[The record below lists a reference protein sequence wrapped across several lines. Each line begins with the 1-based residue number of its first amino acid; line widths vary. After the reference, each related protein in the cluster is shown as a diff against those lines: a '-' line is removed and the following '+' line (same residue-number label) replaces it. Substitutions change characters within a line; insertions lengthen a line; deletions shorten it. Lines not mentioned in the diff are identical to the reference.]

1 MRLQLVIRSRL
12 QSQEVTL
19 DSKRQELVPVGRMV
33 GAAGIAIASN
43 TVSGHHLDVVHIP
56 QSGGWC
62 IVDQGS
68 TNGTFYQSSR
78 LVPGVPSPLSKKGS
92 IFLGQEVVV
101 HFSQEEFNGTGDNRI
116 QSLLAAKGELT
127 IGRGDGADI
136 QLANPRVSRRH
147 ARVYERGGQTYV
159 EDLGSRNGTFL
170 DGKPLSGRV
179 EWKPG
184 AILTIGLHQFQ
195 LDVDGRTR
203 IGDLSTEVALRA
215 EGISKSFPTKGG
227 VPKCVLQTLDV
238 EFGRGKMIG
247 LMGPSGCG
255 KSTLLKTLLGEL
267 KSSSGQVY
275 HNGLELNTHF
285 EMLSR
290 QVGYV
295 PQDDVLHA
303 DLTLDQ
309 TMSYAG
315 ELRNPPGTDK
325 QRIRAKYEAVLKSLD
340 IHSPDL
346 RTKKIS
352 ELSGGQR
359 KRVAIAIELLRDP
372 QFLFLDEPTSPLDP
386 ESIKE
391 FLTTVKE
398 LTQRG
403 ITVVLVTHKPGDRKY
418 LDQVVFLGK
427 SGYLCYS
434 GDPHQ
439 LEAHFGV
446 EEIEEVYR
454 LLSDEANCKMWND
467 KIPQSAG
474 AKNDLSQDRRS
485 QASTI
490 GSVRQFGVFSRRYAA
505 IKLAKRGALL
515 FSLLQPLVI
524 GILMMLV
531 YDTLLKW
538 DTNPLTQER
547 EMNGELGALFLV
559 VVSAI
564 WFGISNSAKEIV
576 GERSIL
582 RRENFLLGTIQPYLL
597 SKYAVLG
604 VLTTLQVSILMG
616 LVAFGI
622 DGLEEVGWSLMPVVV
637 TGLVSVGFGLVLSSW
652 AKNVEAVMSNLP
664 LALIPQILFSGV
676 ITPIAGDGAADSMA
690 SWLSH
695 IMMSRWGMELFANIQ
710 DEAAG
715 AHPYGKVLLQSI
727 YGDGWK
733 DPEVCLE
740 LEVQWA
746 FLIALFGAFYV
757 LTYLGI
763 RKQLLRS

>member
-1 MRLQLVIRSRL
+1 MRLYLVIRHGA
-12 QSQEVTL
+12 QSQEVQL
-19 DSKRQELVPVGRMV
+19 DSNVQGLVSVGRRREQ
-33 GAAGIAIASN
+33 GNIAIDSP
-43 TVSGHHLDVVHIP
+43 TVSGHHLDVVYLP
-56 QSGGWC
+56 ENGGWC

-78 LVPGVPSPLSKKGS
+78 IQAGVPHALTAQGS
-92 IFLGQEVVV
+92 VFLGQEVVL
-101 HFSQEEFNGTGDNRI
+101 HFTQEETGQAEDHRI
-116 QSLLAAKGELT
+116 QSLLATKGELV
-127 IGRGDGADI
+127 IGRSEESDI

-147 ARVYERGGQTYV
+147 VRVFKKGNLTFV

-170 DGKPLSGRV
+170 DGKPLGTST

-184 AILTIGLHQFQ
+184 ATLTVGLHQFQ
-195 LDVDGRTR
+195 LDANGGAKV
-203 IGDLSTEVALRA
+203 GDLSLEVALRA
-215 EGISKSFPTKGG
+215 EAISKSFPVKGG
-227 VPKCVLQTLDV
+227 GSKRVLQTLDL

-267 KSSSGQVY
+267 KSSSGNVW
-275 HNGLELNTHF
+275 HNGLDLNANF
-285 EMLSR
+285 DMLSR

-303 DLTLDQ
+303 DLTLEQ
-309 TMSYAG
+309 TMGYAG

-398 LTQRG
+398 LTKRG

-439 LEAHFGV
+439 LESHFGV
-446 EEIEEVYR
+446 SEIEEVYR
-454 LLSDEANCKMWND
+454 LLSDEANCKVWND
-467 KIPQSAG
+467 KIPQSTG
-474 AKNDLSQDRRS
+474 AKNDRSQDRRS
-485 QASTI
+485 QGSTI
-490 GSVRQFGVFSRRYAA
+490 GPIRQFGVFTRRYGA

-531 YDTLLKW
+531 YDDLIKW
-538 DTNPLTQER
+538 ETNPLTGGE
-547 EMNGELGALFLV
+547 EISGELGALFLV

-576 GERSIL
+576 SERSIL

-597 SKYAVLG
+597 SKFWVLG
-604 VLTTLQVSILMG
+604 VLTTLQVTMLMG
-616 LVAFGI
+616 LVSFGI
-622 DGLEEVGWSLMPVVV
+622 DGMEDIGQSLIPVVV

-676 ITPIAGDGAADSMA
+676 ITPISGDSASSSMA

-695 IMMSRWGMELFANIQ
+695 IMVSRWGMELFANIQ
-710 DEAAG
+710 DDAAG
-715 AHPYGKVLLQSI
+715 AHPYGKVLFQSI
-727 YGDGWK
+727 YGDNWK

-746 FLIALFGAFYV
+746 FLVALFLAFYG
-757 LTYLGI
+757 LTYFGI

>member
-1 MRLQLVIRSRL
+1 M
-12 QSQEVTL
+12 
-19 DSKRQELVPVGRMV
+19 GRD
-33 GAAGIAIASN
+33 GILISSP
-43 TVSGHHLDVVHIP
+43 TVSSHHLDLVYLP
-56 QSGGWC
+56 ENGGWC

-68 TNGTFYQSSR
+68 TNGTFYQSHR
-78 LVPGVPSPLSKKGS
+78 IPAGVPYALTKQGS
-92 IFLGQEVVV
+92 VYLGQEVVL
-101 HFSQEEFNGTGDNRI
+101 HFTQESSGEIEDNRI
-116 QSLLAAKGELT
+116 QRLLESKGELV
-127 IGRGDGADI
+127 IGRSGQADI

-147 ARVYERGGQTYV
+147 VRVFKKGSLTFV

-170 DGKPLSGRV
+170 DGKPLGSSTQ
-179 EWKPG
+179 WKPG
-184 AILTIGLHQFQ
+184 ATLTVGLHQFQ
-195 LDVDGRTR
+195 LDAHGGAKV
-203 IGDLSTEVALRA
+203 GDLSLEVALRA
-215 EGISKSFPTKGG
+215 EAISKSFPVKGG
-227 VPKCVLQTLDV
+227 GSKRVLQMLDL

-267 KSSSGQVY
+267 RSSSGNVF
-275 HNGLELNTHF
+275 HNGLDLNANF

-303 DLTLDQ
+303 DLTLEQ
-309 TMSYAG
+309 TMGYAG

-325 QRIRAKYEAVLKSLD
+325 QRIRLKYEAVLQSLD
-340 IHSPDL
+340 IHSSDL

-418 LDQVVFLGK
+418 LDQVVFLGR

-439 LEAHFGV
+439 LEDYFGV
-446 EEIEEVYR
+446 SEIEEVYR
-454 LLSDEANCKMWND
+454 LLSDEANCKTWND
-467 KIPQSAG
+467 KIPQSTG
-474 AKNDLSQDRRS
+474 VRNDHSQDRRS
-485 QASTI
+485 QGSTI
-490 GSVRQFGVFSRRYAA
+490 GPIRQFGVFTRRYAA
-505 IKLAKRGALL
+505 IKFAKRGAFL

-531 YDTLLKW
+531 YENLIKW
-538 DTNPLTQER
+538 EMNPLTQER
-547 EMNGELGALFLV
+547 EVSGELGALFLV

-576 GERSIL
+576 SERSIL
-582 RRENFLLGTIQPYLL
+582 RRENFLLGTIQPFLL
-597 SKYAVLG
+597 SKYGVLG
-604 VLTTLQVSILMG
+604 ILTTLQVSILMG

-622 DGLEEVGWSLMPVVV
+622 DGMEEIGWSLIPVVV

-676 ITPIAGDGAADSMA
+676 ITPISGDGASSSMA

-695 IMMSRWGMELFANIQ
+695 IMVSRWGMELFAHIQ

-715 AHPYGKVLLQSI
+715 ARPYGKVLLQSI
-727 YGDGWK
+727 YGDDWK
-733 DPEVCLE
+733 DPDVCLE

-746 FLIALFGAFYV
+746 FLIALFMAFYV

-763 RKQLLRS
+763 RKQLLRA